1 MRGITKRG
9 LASVLIAGSLL
20 VSGCSEDIRKS
31 GYFPLEHE
39 LAAVSVGSSSRADVL
54 ATLGSPSVGGVEDDN
69 LIYIGQRA
77 RYFGPFPAQL
87 VERQVV
93 VVSFDSRDRV
103 ANVQTLG
110 LEDGQVVVLSQRVTE
125 QVGGDLSVFK
135 QIFGNIG
142 RVDASQLIG
151 N

>member
-1 MRGITKRG
+1 MLGNTKRG

-31 GYFPLEHE
+31 GYFPLEQE
-39 LAAVSVGSSSRADVL
+39 LDSVNVGGSSREDVL
-54 ATLGSPSVGGVEDDN
+54 ATLGSPSVNSGENDS
-69 LIYIGQRA
+69 LIYIGQRT
-77 RYFGPFPAQL
+77 RHIGPFPTQV
-87 VERQVV
+87 VERQII
-93 VVSFDSRDRV
+93 VVSFDSRGQV

-125 QVGGDLSVFK
+125 QFAGNLSFFK
-135 QIFGNIG
+135 QLFGNIG
-142 RVDASQLIG
+142 RVDASQLLA